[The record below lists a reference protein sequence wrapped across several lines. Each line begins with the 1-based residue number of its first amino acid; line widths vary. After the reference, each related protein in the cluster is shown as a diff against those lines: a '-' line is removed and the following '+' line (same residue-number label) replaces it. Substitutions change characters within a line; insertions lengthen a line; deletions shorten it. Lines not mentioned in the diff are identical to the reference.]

1 MIKSTNSLNLCS
13 TRYHLFQKS
22 IPLELLQNMSYMKRY
37 LFFLCLCCLPV
48 VLPAQTVTAS
58 NGATDKPPYLQYPF
72 IPALKL
78 TLPDGHIITKNDLR
92 KNTQTLVFIFSVD
105 CDHCKKLTEEVL
117 ANIKKFKKTQI
128 LMITPFNVE
137 QMKEYYDTYKIKD
150 YPNIVMTSEPTRQ
163 IMYYYN
169 LHYFPGLFVYDKK
182 QAFVKGFE
190 GTVKLEQ
197 LEQYF
202 N

>member
-1 MIKSTNSLNLCS
+1 
-13 TRYHLFQKS
+13 
-22 IPLELLQNMSYMKRY
+22 MKRY
-37 LFFLCLCCLPV
+37 LFFLCLCCLPT
-48 VLPAQTVTAS
+48 VLPAQTQTSAATTA
-58 NGATDKPPYLQYPF
+58 NKDKPPYLQYPF
-72 IPALKL
+72 IPAFKF
-78 TLPDGHIITKNDLR
+78 TLPDGHVFTKHDLK
-92 KNTQTLVFIFSVD
+92 KNTKTMVFIFSVD

-117 ANIKKFKKTQI
+117 QNIAKFKKTQI
-128 LMITPFNVE
+128 LMITPFKQE
-137 QMKEYYDTYKIKD
+137 QMKEYYNTYKIKD

-182 QAFVKGFE
+182 QKFVKGFE